1 MTCELLIATMRTS
14 FIMLQLHSC
23 PSSQHLSLNKTD
35 HPCFCELFAQI
46 TRFDQWREGGRW
58 DPQRKPY
65 ISGQLL
71 TVFVYFYRHQTRVN
85 CNITIS
91 PVTITNDADPRK
103 IFDDTNKNIWYSS
116 LFASR
121 GGQRARVGRMIK
133 THRVTTS
140 DRVTP
145 KHWLCKISAVERIT
159 LCWDITDTILS
170 WQSFDITAFS
180 IL

>member
-1 MTCELLIATMRTS
+1 METRVSCKISQFHYFGGERGLARAGWLKNETLIWWCNMTCELLIATMRTS

-46 TRFDQWREGGRW
+46 TGLISGGRRW

-91 PVTITNDADPRK
+91 PVTTTNDADPGK
-103 IFDDTNKNIWYSS
+103 YLTTQKYLIFFIICITP
-116 LFASR
+116 
-121 GGQRARVGRMIK
+121 RAESKGW
-133 THRVTTS
+133 S
-140 DRVTP
+140 YD
-145 KHWLCKISAVERIT
+145 
-159 LCWDITDTILS
+159 
-170 WQSFDITAFS
+170 
-180 IL
+180 